1 MPPGISGTNDRCTVL
16 VSNLNSDVSFCLFV
30 HRYFDVQHQFLFLL
44 KKRMEV
50 LTMPKS
56 FAYFPGLVLVN
67 RELMRTSC
75 LTCSPS
81 MVIL

>member
-30 HRYFDVQHQFLFLL
+30 YTYFDVQHQFLVLL
-44 KKRMEV
+44 KEIS
-50 LTMPKS
+50 LPES

-81 MVIL
+81 MVIF